1 MHRAVLFTSTLRSTA
16 DHWVTDRK
24 FAAEHNNNSIA
35 KSTSSSSSSS
45 TSPGKLPCKLWV
57 DPLADLVAV
66 LDAAGVPRLPDVC
79 ADLDLQQLVDAARAL
94 AEKEPASKSK
104 TAEVDLVHPCVADA
118 LEKLF
123 GALQAKATD
132 PAHTRLIESVWLYVE
147 FRAKHKKLSRLPDAA
162 RATVRL
168 TKSRSRRWC
177 CRSR

>member
-1 MHRAVLFTSTLRSTA
+1 M
-16 DHWVTDRK
+16 TDRK